1 MLKKEQEY
9 AKKIYSIHDLKE
21 NVVCMDTGIPITNV
35 FWITVHYAKRFE
47 NDINYYLGWKVEGI
61 KCEDHIFITLMKLR
75 QDYTNLHL
83 GQLFSCSEATI
94 SNIF

>member
-9 AKKIYSIHDLKE
+9 ADKIYSIHDLKE

-47 NDINYYLGWKVEGI
+47 NDIN
-61 KCEDHIFITLMKLR
+61 
-75 QDYTNLHL
+75 
-83 GQLFSCSEATI
+83 
-94 SNIF
+94 